1 MLVLSRQRNEALV
14 ICPPGCEPIR
24 VIVVDIRGDKTRL
37 GIEADPSIPVHRE
50 EVYQS
55 MQRNG
60 EVTSSLA
67 NRRP

>member
-1 MLVLSRQRNEALV
+1 MLVLSRQRSEALV

-55 MQRNG
+55 M
-60 EVTSSLA
+60 
-67 NRRP
+67 